1 VRTVDLIYFNAG
13 GGHRASA
20 IALEASIRAQGL
32 PWRVRLVNLTQVLD
46 PRDVFRKA
54 TGFAPED
61 LYNGRLA
68 RGWTLGLAQELRLL
82 QGMIRVGHRS
92 ITRALR
98 RHWLATQPD
107 MVVSLIPNFNRA
119 LYESL
124 DAALPGRP
132 FVTIPTD
139 FADYPPNFW
148 IERAQAQHFI
158 CGTPRLLE
166 QARAAGYPGHRIHAT
181 SGMIIGADF
190 YRAVALDRQA
200 ERSRLGLDPQR
211 LTGMVLF
218 GGQGSS
224 VMQTIARQLPDT
236 QLILA
241 CGHNQALAQ
250 RLRRMNSSAP
260 RVVVGFTQQIQHYMQ
275 LSDFMIGKPGPG
287 SISEA
292 VQQRLPV
299 IVVRN
304 SWTMPQERYNTQW
317 VRENNAGLVLPGFRH
332 LDQAVIEM
340 AARLEEFRA
349 SIAQQRNQ
357 AVFEIPEIL
366 AGILKA
372 HQAQRA
378 LQRAPSSSLR
388 ATVAYH

>member
-1 VRTVDLIYFNAG
+1 
-13 GGHRASA
+13 
-20 IALEASIRAQGL
+20 
-32 PWRVRLVNLTQVLD
+32 
-46 PRDVFRKA
+46 
-54 TGFAPED
+54 
-61 LYNGRLA
+61 
-68 RGWTLGLAQELRLL
+68 
-82 QGMIRVGHRS
+82 
-92 ITRALR
+92 
-98 RHWLATQPD
+98 
-107 MVVSLIPNFNRA
+107 
-119 LYESL
+119 
-124 DAALPGRP
+124 
-132 FVTIPTD
+132 
-139 FADYPPNFW
+139 
-148 IERAQAQHFI
+148 
-158 CGTPRLLE
+158 
-166 QARAAGYPGHRIHAT
+166 
-181 SGMIIGADF
+181 MIIGADF

-224 VMQTIARQLPDT
+224 VMQTLARQLPVT

-241 CGHNQALAQ
+241 CGHHQALAQ